1 MNWNGSQS
9 HNELIISYVCMFIS
23 VYTALHQVI
32 YQTALTWHLICMIG
46 RLVLMHQ

>member
-1 MNWNGSQS
+1 
-9 HNELIISYVCMFIS
+9 MFIN

-46 RLVLMHQ
+46 RLMYQ